1 MGNRWGR
8 LPAIM
13 LVVVVNAGRCPAAE
27 APGVRAEC
35 PCPAAS
41 PSSAAGGA
49 GGAAAYDG
57 MVPDSRWVGLS
68 AASCSTSSCH
78 GGPRDGL
85 ADVQSFA
92 ATVWSDRDPHARAYE
107 ALFQPRSVRMA
118 RLLGIPAAHESH
130 RCLVCHSVQDAS
142 PEPLPELV
150 LADGVA
156 CAACH
161 GDATGW
167 KDLHTLAT
175 WKNLTPAEREALGYR
190 NLTTP
195 GARAATCVRCHV
207 GDDDHEVDHDLI
219 AAGHPRLLFE
229 FAAYQRLEPRHWSP
243 LEKAE
248 TDPDFT
254 ARSWTVGQLVT
265 LEAVARLVE
274 LRATRAAAD
283 LAAGRPSHWPELAE
297 FDCYACHRAL
307 GPTVGRAPADF
318 TRPPAPGSPSWQP
331 WYAAAAE
338 LVAAGLASEPAIDAR
353 RVGKTATDLR
363 RLLATDWA
371 ATDPARLERVV
382 FEARGLASA
391 ARSAAAEADR
401 LPRVVLDDR
410 RVRIESEAAA
420 DPLLWRSW
428 DASTQAYLALEA
440 ARAGGPAM
448 LGPSAPPPPGST
460 RDRLDRLRES
470 LLFSPGGDGPRGF
483 DGQRFSVERAK
494 IR

>member
-1 MGNRWGR
+1 MGKRWCR
-8 LPAIM
+8 LPVIM
-13 LVVVVNAGRCPAAE
+13 LVAVVTSGRCPAAE
-27 APGVRAEC
+27 APGVPAEC
-35 PCPAAS
+35 PCPAAG
-41 PSSAAGGA
+41 PSDEVGDQSGVV
-49 GGAAAYDG
+49 AYDG
-57 MVPDSRWVGLS
+57 MIPDPRWVGLS

-78 GGPRDGL
+78 GGPRGGL

-92 ATVWSDRDPHARAYE
+92 ATIWSDRDPHAGAYE
-107 ALFQPRSVRMA
+107 VLFEPRSVRMA
-118 RLLGIPAAHESH
+118 QLLGIPAAHESR

-142 PEPLPELV
+142 PKPLPEAV

-167 KDLHTLAT
+167 KELHTLAT
-175 WKNLTPAEREALGYR
+175 WKHLTPAEREALGYR
-190 NLTTP
+190 NLSSP

-207 GDDDHEVDHDLI
+207 GDAEHEVDHDLI
-219 AAGHPRLLFE
+219 AAGHPRLFFE

-248 TDPDFT
+248 TDADFT

-283 LAAGRPSHWPELAE
+283 LAAGRRSHWPELSE
-297 FDCYACHRAL
+297 FDCYACHRSL
-307 GPTVGRAPADF
+307 GPTVGRGPADF
-318 TRPPAPGSPSWQP
+318 TRPPEPGSPAWQP
-331 WYAAAAE
+331 WYASAAE
-338 LVAAGLASEPAIDAR
+338 LVSAGLASEPTIDAR
-353 RVGKTATDLR
+353 RVGRTTADLR

-382 FEARGLASA
+382 FEARGLAAA
-391 ARSAAAEADR
+391 ARAAAVEVER
-401 LPRVVLDDR
+401 LPRVVLDER
-410 RVRIESEAAA
+410 RLRIEPEAAA

-428 DASTQAYLALEA
+428 DSATQAYLALEA
-440 ARAGGPAM
+440 ACPGGPAR
-448 LGPSAPPPPGST
+448 LGPPGASAAGST

-470 LLFSPGGDGPRGF
+470 LLFPPGRDGPRGF
-483 DGQRFSVERAK
+483 DVQRFSDDRAE